1 MKKILIPAAI
11 LLFASCGQ
19 DDNTN
24 TPASD
29 TTILIKHDTVPEIRK
44 SVNPNAVAGY
54 SEKINDELN
63 DWKFA
68 VSLYETER
76 TFHYTIKMQAKEV
89 RVNDSLTI
97 PNFGITPKPE
107 LRKGVA
113 PLTCII
119 GFLDKKGVFKEYKKV
134 SFQNNHLRI
143 TTINTYYVAAYKTKV
158 Q

>member
-1 MKKILIPAAI
+1 MKKFLIPAAA
-11 LLFASCGQ
+11 LLIVSCRQAG
-19 DDNTN
+19 NTD

-29 TTILIKHDTVPEIRK
+29 TTILIKQDTVPEIRK
-44 SVNPNAVAGY
+44 SVSTNAVAGY

-63 DWKFA
+63 DWKFT
-68 VSLYETER
+68 VSLYETKR
-76 TFHYTIKMQAKEV
+76 TFHYTIKMQAKEISAS
-89 RVNDSLTI
+89 DSLNI
-97 PNFGITPKPE
+97 PNFGIAPKPE
-107 LRKGVA
+107 IRKGNT

-134 SFQNNHLRI
+134 SFQSDRLRI